1 MHKLTRA
8 QQVAWAKQELSN
20 GRGCPLCLRS
30 WQTIIAEAEKRGSR
44 QAPYVVDH
52 DHITGEVRGLLCR
65 GCNGA
70 EGKVTNAVAAWGKTG
85 HDYAKILAW
94 LDRMVK
100 YLKGPGK
107 GVMYSTHVLAE
118 DKARKA
124 ADRRKEQAQARA
136 KARRQQIQRGK

>member
-8 QQVAWAKQELSN
+8 QQVAWAKQELQT

-30 WQTIIAEAEKRGSR
+30 WQVILADAERRGTR

-52 DHITGEVRGLLCR
+52 DHTTGEVRGLLCR

-85 HDYAKILAW
+85 HDYQKILAW
-94 LDRMVK
+94 LERMTK
-100 YLKGPGK
+100 YLRSPGK
-107 GVMYSTHVLAE
+107 GVMYSTHVLEE
-118 DKARKA
+118 DRIRKA
-124 ADRRKEQAQARA
+124 ADRRKELAQARA
-136 KARRQQIQRGK
+136 KARRAQIGKR